1 MAQTIHRP
9 RGRPR
14 QTPVVVQVRLSEAEH
29 DALVAAAARSG
40 VSISHAARRA
50 IQRVFIDKERPR

>member
-1 MAQTIHRP
+1 MGETVHRP

-14 QTPVVVQVRLSEAEH
+14 ETSAVVQVRLSAAEH

-40 VSISHAARRA
+40 VSVSHAARRA
-50 IQRVFIDKERPR
+50 IQHMYREGEARP